1 MGAIELLI
9 IVAVIASVFS
19 RIKKSQDVSF
29 YKTSHAKRMKR
40 ISTPSKQMR
49 VLPMKDL
56 IRSYSQK
63 DKECFEHE
71 VTVSSLNSEKPKR
84 KKGLWNEPSWDDEL
98 YS

>member
-40 ISTPSKQMR
+40 ISTPSK
-49 VLPMKDL
+49 
-56 IRSYSQK
+56 
-63 DKECFEHE
+63 
-71 VTVSSLNSEKPKR
+71 
-84 KKGLWNEPSWDDEL
+84 
-98 YS
+98 